1 MRYERACMSVPALLA
16 GFMLKTPRHHR
27 EKTLAIHFVT
37 GRPGAGKGLYCMKL
51 LIEELRGTER
61 NIVSNFALKPDEL
74 AEYLHNKFGTTY
86 NLLERWCKITDDQI
100 AEFYLYRGE
109 DIPKLEAEYTET
121 KSGLK
126 KPVTFDITGAQEGGG
141 VFYIL
146 DEVHLKFGARDWQMM
161 GKATMYYSSQ
171 HRKLGDDV
179 ILATQAPKNVDNQFR
194 SLAQDYTVLRNHGM
208 EMLLFWKQP
217 NIFTRQ
223 TFLDLPNKL
232 ETPMEKGSFTLDKAV
247 ADCYDTSQGVG
258 ILSRG
263 DADKTGDR
271 RKGLPW
277 WTAIIA
283 VAALMWVAVQIPKGC
298 SNVVGG
304 ILDDTSERVTGSIM
318 DINATRADDNATAPS
333 LSTTN
338 AAFTLPTNSI
348 PTRMVANINTN
359 TEPAPLESI
368 QPEKTMVIGWIFK
381 HLSDRENWELKVVL
395 SNGAT
400 LSLREGTISEIFPTY
415 VIDDEGNRFDLHA
428 GKRIPLDQLVF
439 RPSGERQID

>member
-1 MRYERACMSVPALLA
+1 MNVTASLARVMLSIPRA
-16 GFMLKTPRHHR
+16 KR
-27 EKTLAIHFVT
+27 EKKLAIHFVT

-51 LIEELRGTER
+51 LIEELRGTDR
-61 NIVSNFALKPDEL
+61 KIVSNFALKPDDL
-74 AEYLHNKFGTTY
+74 AEYLHDKFGTTY

-109 DIPKLEAEYTET
+109 DSPKLDAEYTET

-126 KPVTFDITGAQEGGG
+126 KPTSFDITAAQEGGG
-141 VFYIL
+141 VFYVL

-217 NIFTRQ
+217 NVFSRQ
-223 TFLDLPNKL
+223 TFLDLPNKM
-232 ETPMEKGSFTLDKAV
+232 ESPMEKGTFRLDKAV

-263 DADKTGDR
+263 DADKLGDR

-283 VAALMWVAVQIPKGC
+283 VGILIYVVLQVPKGC
-298 SNVVGG
+298 ANVVGG
-304 ILDDTSERVTGSIM
+304 ILDDTSERVTESIL
-318 DINATRADDNATAPS
+318 DVNSTRADENATSPTTIKTNTTF
-333 LSTTN
+333 LSPTNTMPIRVVANTTTN
-338 AAFTLPTNSI
+338 PLPI
-348 PTRMVANINTN
+348 
-359 TEPAPLESI
+359 ESDDPE
-368 QPEKTMVIGWIFK
+368 PEKPKVIGWIFS
-381 HLSDRENWELKVVL
+381 HLKDRQNWELKVVL
-395 SNGAT
+395 STGTT
-400 LSLREGTISEIFPTY
+400 LSLREGGISEIFPTY
-415 VIDDEGNRFDLHA
+415 VVDAEGKRYDLHT
-428 GKRIPLDQLVF
+428 GKRIPLEQLIF
-439 RPSGERQID
+439 RRTSEGENE